1 MKKALLVLLSAVLL
15 CTLMVAC
22 KKEEPL
28 AGGFTKQ
35 REVTAEEIS
44 LFETA
49 LGEEA
54 TNYTPLKVA
63 TQVVAG
69 TNYRFYAKSTSSK
82 EHFYIT
88 IFVSL
93 DENEAPA
100 VTDISAA

>member
-1 MKKALLVLLSAVLL
+1 MKKAFLALLAGALL
-15 CTLMVAC
+15 CTMMVAC

-35 REVTAEEIS
+35 REVTAEDIS

-49 LGEEA
+49 LGEEPA
-54 TNYTPLKVA
+54 SYTPLSVA

-69 TNYRFYAKSTSSK
+69 TNYRFYAKSTTSK

-88 IFVSL
+88 IFASL
-93 DENEAPA
+93 DEKEAPA